1 MFMLKRYTTLIFFSA
16 LVITFYACNSNTGSQ
31 DNNDFDRVAM
41 LDNYGT
47 NVIVPAYDSLQQ
59 SVNTLS
65 ESASTFSETP
75 TVENLE
81 SLQQQL
87 KNARLAWQT
96 ASIFQFGP
104 AEMQTLRA
112 SLNTY
117 PTDTTQIN
125 DNIRSGSYTL
135 GTIENQ
141 DAIGFPATG
150 FLLHGVADSDE
161 EILVYYTADANADSR
176 MTYLLENI
184 SYMKEKV
191 DAVTNE
197 WASSGG
203 NYISTFASEE
213 NAGTDVGSSLGM
225 LVNAMVLHYERFLR
239 DGKIGIPS
247 GVRSAGVARPKATEA
262 YYAGYS
268 LELAIAN
275 SRAMQRLFLGTALNG
290 DNGIGIDEN
299 LEALGASD
307 LADQIDSE
315 FNNSISTLQGLS
327 DPLSN
332 QIETNKD
339 SVTSAF
345 QELQQLVPL
354 LKADM
359 SSIMGITITFQD
371 NDGD

>member
-1 MFMLKRYTTLIFFSA
+1 
-16 LVITFYACNSNTGSQ
+16 
-31 DNNDFDRVAM
+31 
-41 LDNYGT
+41 
-47 NVIVPAYDSLQQ
+47 
-59 SVNTLS
+59 
-65 ESASTFSETP
+65 
-75 TVENLE
+75 
-81 SLQQQL
+81 
-87 KNARLAWQT
+87 
-96 ASIFQFGP
+96 
-104 AEMQTLRA
+104 
-112 SLNTY
+112 
-117 PTDTTQIN
+117 
-125 DNIRSGSYTL
+125 
-135 GTIENQ
+135 
-141 DAIGFPATG
+141 
-150 FLLHGVADSDE
+150 
-161 EILVYYTADANADSR
+161 

-239 DGKIGIPS
+239 DGKIGIPL
-247 GVRSAGVARPKATEA
+247 GVRSAGVTRPQATEA
-262 YYAGYS
+262 FYAGYS
-268 LELAIAN
+268 LELAVAN
-275 SRAMQRLFLGTALNG
+275 MQAMERLYAGTGLDGN
-290 DNGIGIDEN
+290 DGIGIDEN

-307 LADQIDSE
+307 LAEQIDSE
-315 FNNSISTLQGLS
+315 FDNSISALQGLS

-332 QIETNKD
+332 QIETSKD